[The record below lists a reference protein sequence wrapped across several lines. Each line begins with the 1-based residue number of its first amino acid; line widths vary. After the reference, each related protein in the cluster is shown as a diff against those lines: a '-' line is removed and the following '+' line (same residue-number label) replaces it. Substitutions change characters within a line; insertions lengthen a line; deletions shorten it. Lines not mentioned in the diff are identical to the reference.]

1 MVEIIDIYDA
11 NQLKIGSIDRNKA
24 HEDGLWHKA
33 FHCWIISEIN
43 NVNCLIFQLRSKNSS
58 FPDLLDISA
67 AGHFMKGETKKNV
80 LREVNEE
87 LGIKLSFKNLNYL
100 GQRIEVIDFGEIKN
114 REFQD
119 IFLIEIPDFVKL
131 ISPNN
136 EEVNGIF
143 WIPIEECIQ
152 LFSLEI
158 KSSFST
164 ITEHAPLIA
173 VRGVRRSCET
183 ARRRLLRVFSRSDS
197 ILVFSCCLFWVIIV
211 LVAIET
217 TSMHITNTGYPD
229 RVNFNSK

>member
-158 KSSFST
+158 KSVQ
-164 ITEHAPLIA
+164 IC
-173 VRGVRRSCET
+173 GVIYNANNQKWIMTKRK
-183 ARRRLLRVFSRSDS
+183 V
-197 ILVFSCCLFWVIIV
+197 
-211 LVAIET
+211 
-217 TSMHITNTGYPD
+217 
-229 RVNFNSK
+229 NSKHFVPRQLNYYLTLSIMSQRLSRKQTPLSI